1 MYAEF
6 PRLVGDIGGTNARFA
21 FIESPAAKL
30 NRIEVLLCAE
40 YATVAD
46 ALSTYMDYCG
56 LRAGSAAL
64 GIANPLVGDEVRMT
78 NHHWCFS
85 ASALRNALSL
95 TRLVMLNDFTA
106 MALGVPSLSPAQ
118 RQAVGQVPDAR
129 GPIAVLGPGTVLGV
143 SGLVPQGTGLIAL
156 AGEGGHATLPAS
168 TEREAAAI
176 AWLRRKH
183 GNVSAERVLSGPGL
197 AGLYQALAALEAET
211 APELELAEVAHVA
224 LTDPA
229 SIARRATDMFC
240 EMLGTVAA
248 DVALTLG
255 ATGGAISPGA
265 WSLHWAICS

>member
-1 MYAEF
+1 M
-6 PRLVGDIGGTNARFA
+6 
-21 FIESPAAKL
+21 
-30 NRIEVLLCAE
+30 
-40 YATVAD
+40 
-46 ALSTYMDYCG
+46 
-56 LRAGSAAL
+56 
-64 GIANPLVGDEVRMT
+64 
-78 NHHWCFS
+78 
-85 ASALRNALSL
+85 
-95 TRLVMLNDFTA
+95 
-106 MALGVPSLSPAQ
+106 
-118 RQAVGQVPDAR
+118 
-129 GPIAVLGPGTVLGV
+129 
-143 SGLVPQGTGLIAL
+143 VPQGTGLIAL

-240 EMLGTVAA
+240 ERLGTVAA